1 MHTAPIGR
9 PLRQPFG
16 IIILMMTGATLL
28 FSIAL
33 IQPVSAA
40 GDDYLKA
47 LDEEAGT
54 LEFLGKARKEQEQLQ
69 RAAAAQKQTVSSTP
83 LAGDRAAFERQL
95 KDNFPASYSLYE
107 KMKPKNRDV
116 VFEEYNQ
123 AKSPG
128 IARFNTVLGKII
140 TISSGGG

>member
-9 PLRQPFG
+9 TYRQPFG
-16 IIILMMTGATLL
+16 KILTMTGVALL

-33 IQPVSAA
+33 IPPALS
-40 GDDYLKA
+40 DDYLKA
-47 LDEEAGT
+47 LDQEAGT

-69 RAAAAQKQTVSSTP
+69 RAAAAQKPTVSSAP
-83 LAGDRAAFERQL
+83 VAGDRAAFERQL

-107 KMKPKNRDV
+107 KMKPKNKDV

-123 AKSPG
+123 ARSPG